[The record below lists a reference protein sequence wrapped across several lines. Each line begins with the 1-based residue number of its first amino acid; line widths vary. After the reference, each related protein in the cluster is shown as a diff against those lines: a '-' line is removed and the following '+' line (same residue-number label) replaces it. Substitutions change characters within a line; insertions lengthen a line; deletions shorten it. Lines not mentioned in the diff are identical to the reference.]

1 MLEVV
6 YSFWDGSG
14 HRRSIKI
21 AKGTTIGK
29 FLELV
34 RQQLAPEFPELKG
47 THGDNLIY
55 VKEDLMIPHVSFFEI
70 QPFYS
75 LYNVENLRFL
85 CHKRVREIRKI
96 AISNLKKCSFP
107 PKNCFFFSTFR
118 STT

>member
-55 VKEDLMIPHVSFFEI
+55 VKEDLMIPHVCYVYTLNWS
-70 QPFYS
+70 S
-75 LYNVENLRFL
+75 LSVSIYYCTFL
-85 CHKRVREIRKI
+85 
-96 AISNLKKCSFP
+96 
-107 PKNCFFFSTFR
+107 
-118 STT
+118 

>member
-55 VKEDLMIPHVSFFEI
+55 VKEDLMIPHVSFF
-70 QPFYS
+70 
-75 LYNVENLRFL
+75 
-85 CHKRVREIRKI
+85 
-96 AISNLKKCSFP
+96 
-107 PKNCFFFSTFR
+107 
-118 STT
+118 